1 MSREERLMSEATGTP
16 TTCDPEL
23 VADLVVANWILF
35 DENVLDGFGHVSV
48 RHDKDPSKYVMSRHL
63 APGLVTAG
71 DVLDF
76 TLDSDPVRDIGKR
89 YYSERFIHGEIYKAR
104 PDVLSVVHCHAPPLI
119 PFGVTS
125 AKLKPIY
132 HMTGFLGLY
141 ETPVFEIRDAG
152 GVTDMLIRTPAL
164 GRALATTLGERP
176 MVLMRGHGATMV
188 GSSVRQAV
196 YRAIYATQNAA
207 LQVEAIKLGE
217 VNFLTPGESQ
227 KAADMIDGVLHRPWE
242 LWKRRALDARRT
254 D

>member
-1 MSREERLMSEATGTP
+1 MSETTGTP

-48 RHDKDPSKYVMSRHL
+48 RHDKDPNKYVMSRHL

-76 TLDSDPVRDIGKR
+76 TLDSDPVLDIGKR

-104 PDVLSVVHCHAPPLI
+104 PDVISVVHCHASPLI
-119 PFGVTS
+119 PFGVTPT
-125 AKLKPIY
+125 KLQPIY
-132 HMTGFLGLY
+132 HMSGFLGLS
-141 ETPVFEIRDAG
+141 ETPVFEIRNAG
-152 GVTDMLIRTPAL
+152 GVTDMLIRTPQL
-164 GRALATTLGERP
+164 GQALAATLGQGP
-176 MVLMRGHGATMV
+176 VVLMRGHGATMV
-188 GSSVRQAV
+188 GSSIKQAV

-207 LQVEAIKLGE
+207 LQAEAMKLGA
-217 VNFLTPGESQ
+217 VTFLSPGESQ
-227 KAADMIDGVLHRPWE
+227 KASEMINGVLHRPWD
-242 LWKRRALDARRT
+242 LWKRRALDARRA